1 MQMIMKDV
9 KIITISIDEMIAVKA
24 RDLAKQRYRAGI
36 NKVYKEVA
44 FLVGYTEFNE
54 VLEQENKMVDDMAHD
69 IAQEMK
75 LKLVEMLVD
84 NDDR

>member
-1 MQMIMKDV
+1 M
-9 KIITISIDEMIAVKA
+9 TISIDEMIAAKA
-24 RDLAKQRYRAGI
+24 RDLARQRYQAGI
-36 NKVYKEVA
+36 NKVYKEVS

>member
-1 MQMIMKDV
+1 M
-9 KIITISIDEMIAVKA
+9 TISIDEMIAVKA

-44 FLVGYTEFNE
+44 FLVGYPEFNE

-69 IAQEMK
+69 IAQDMK

>member
-1 MQMIMKDV
+1 
-9 KIITISIDEMIAVKA
+9 MIAVKA